1 MELFEL
7 TINEAHGLLKRKEI
21 SSVELTRAVLD
32 RINAVEGKIDA
43 FITIAEKEAM
53 EEASQADQKIAK
65 GQCAALTG
73 IPVAIKDVICTRG
86 IPTTCGSKILE
97 NFVPPYD
104 ATVIGKLKKAG
115 AVIVGKLNMDEFAM
129 GSSTEN
135 SGFKITR
142 NPWDS
147 TRVPGGS
154 SGGAAAAVAAG
165 MCLGALGS
173 DTGGS
178 IRLPASYCS
187 TVGMKPTYGRVSRY
201 GLIAFASSLDQ
212 VGPLSKNVADCAVLL
227 KAIAGYDSS
236 DSTSVPKDVPDY
248 TAALQK
254 GLKGVRVGIPIEY
267 GATEGMD
274 PEVSNA
280 VRNAVEVI
288 EGLGAE
294 TVEVSLPHTEYA
306 VAVYYVIAPSEAS
319 SNLAR
324 YDGVKYG
331 VRDKD
336 QNDLIKMYRS
346 TRSKGFGPEVQR
358 RIIIG
363 TYCLSA
369 GYYDAYY
376 GKASQVRTLIMEDF
390 RKAFE
395 SCDVLA
401 CPVAPTPAFKVGE
414 KVDDPLTMYLMDI
427 FTISANLAGVPGMS
441 VPCGFSKEGLPIGL
455 QLMGKHFAEE
465 MLFKVAY
472 NFEQATE
479 FHKKKPDL

>member
-104 ATVIGKLKKAG
+104 ATVIRKLKKAG

-479 FHKKKPDL
+479 FHKKKPNL